1 MALTPTKQISLG
13 FIAPDFNLINPM
25 NNSSVTLSDLK
36 SDTAT
41 LIVFMCNH
49 CPYVIH
55 VLPQLIKIANE
66 YTSKGVSF
74 IAINSNDIIRYPED
88 SPENMIK
95 LVQEYNIP
103 FPYLFDESQDVARSY
118 HAECTPDFNIFNNE
132 MRCVYRGQID
142 SSRPGNN
149 KNNDGADIRKVL
161 DQIINQETISSAQ
174 TPSTGCSI
182 KWKN

>member
-1 MALTPTKQISLG
+1 MALTPTKQIPLD

-66 YTSKGVSF
+66 YMSKGVSF

-88 SPENMIK
+88 SPENMIR
-95 LVQEYNIP
+95 LVKEYNIP

-118 HAECTPDFNIFNNE
+118 HAECTPDFNIFNNK

-149 KNNDGADIRKVL
+149 KSNDGIDIRKVL

-182 KWKN
+182 KWKS